1 MGQTRR
7 PLRISGRSQWS
18 GRMAV
23 GDGLTRELSGN
34 AGAEERALSADSFA
48 SRMEGEER
56 GRTQSRCPLLDPV
69 CQTGIRS
76 LP

>member
-23 GDGLTRELSGN
+23 EPVKRIRVT
-34 AGAEERALSADSFA
+34 
-48 SRMEGEER
+48 GEEESALAEDGAQVER
-56 GRTQSRCPLLDPV
+56 GDERKGGV
-69 CQTGIRS
+69 
-76 LP
+76 